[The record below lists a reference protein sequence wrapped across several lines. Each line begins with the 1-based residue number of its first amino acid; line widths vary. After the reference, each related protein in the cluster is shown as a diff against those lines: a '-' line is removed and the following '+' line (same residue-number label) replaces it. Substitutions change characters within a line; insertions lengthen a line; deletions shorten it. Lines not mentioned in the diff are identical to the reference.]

1 MAIVS
6 QSISDESRLLRSI
19 TSRLVDGLVFPN
31 IEVGVRPDGPI
42 KGHRP
47 DAAPYRHQ
55 HRRRLFRPISIGSGL
70 RCLLVSDVSR
80 HLDPNAYTRVSI
92 TSNSHRSI

>member
-1 MAIVS
+1 VS
-6 QSISDESRLLRSI
+6 QSIADESRLLRSI

-47 DAAPYRHQ
+47 DAA
-55 HRRRLFRPISIGSGL
+55 LIGIGIAADYLDQLASALG
-70 RCLLVSDVSR
+70 CDVCS
-80 HLDPNAYTRVSI
+80 
-92 TSNSHRSI
+92 